1 MRPILGLFLLLTVA
15 ACASPRPQGSDF
27 VSEARNM
34 HNSRNALDWPGVYH
48 GVLPCADC
56 EGIETRVSL
65 QQDGGF
71 ERTTRYLG
79 KGDRVFSERGRFEWD
94 ADGRRVLTRAGDGG
108 TQWYQ
113 VGEGRLF
120 HLDRNGQRIGGEL
133 AERYVLDKKPGDP
146 GPH

>member
-1 MRPILGLFLLLTVA
+1 MRAVLILA
-15 ACASPRPQGSDF
+15 AAMLAGCAAVEPHVSKPAQGIPD
-27 VSEARNM
+27 M
-34 HNSRNALDWPGVYH
+34 HNSRNALDWAGVYK

-65 QQDGGF
+65 QQDAGF

-79 KGDRVFSERGRFEWD
+79 RGDRVFSERGRFEWD
-94 ADGRRVLTRAGDGG
+94 AEGRRVLTRADDGA

-133 AERYVLDKKPGDP
+133 AEHYVLDKKPGDP